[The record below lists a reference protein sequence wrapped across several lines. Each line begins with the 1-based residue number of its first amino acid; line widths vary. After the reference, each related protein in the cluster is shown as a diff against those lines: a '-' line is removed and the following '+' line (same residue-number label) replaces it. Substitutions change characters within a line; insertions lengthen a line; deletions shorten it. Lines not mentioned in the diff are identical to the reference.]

1 MQKGNVLVIG
11 NSGVGKSTLINAVL
25 GEDVAKTSWGEKGTT
40 SQLDIYEGEP
50 FNVIDTIGFEPS
62 IFKSNKA
69 INAVKKW
76 SKKSAKEENED
87 TQINVIWFCVD
98 GTSRK
103 LFPKAIKDLSKAIS
117 MWKSVPIITVIT
129 KSYSV
134 PERVENIE
142 LVNGVF
148 AKNKELAGRLKAVIP
163 VVASTYVL
171 NDMASAPPE
180 GITELIEKTN
190 ELMPDGM
197 RAAQKDIAKFNL
209 LRKRALAQGA
219 IMTATGTAVA
229 KTFINIGGSDSA
241 VLTTVENVL
250 IETIARIYNIDK
262 TSEALMF
269 IKGNIVN
276 GNVNTI
282 AKTAISAVE
291 KIPKV
296 DKLGSMIIN
305 PLIAASVVIVIGETA
320 VIAFEKIYLGE
331 DVDEG
336 TKKFKE
342 IFEVEFVKGFVEYIK
357 SAADTLTEKSEA
369 KDIAQAATNV
379 FAKNTKKSEK

>member
-62 IFKSNKA
+62 FFKSNKA

-148 AKNKELAGRLKAVIP
+148 AKNKKLAGRLKAVIP

-269 IKGNIVN
+269 IKENIVN

-282 AKTAISAVE
+282 AKAAISAVE

-342 IFEVEFVKGFVEYIK
+342 IFEVEFVKEFVEYIK

>member
-69 INAVKKW
+69 ISAVKKW

-87 TQINVIWFCVD
+87 KQINVIWFCVD

-117 MWKSVPIITVIT
+117 MWKSVPIITVII

-134 PERVENIE
+134 PERTENIE
-142 LVNGVF
+142 LVSRVF
-148 AKNKELAGRLKAVIP
+148 SKNKDLSERLKAIIP

-171 NDMASAPPE
+171 NDIAAAPPE

-190 ELMPDGM
+190 DLMPDGM

-209 LRKRALAQGA
+209 LRKRVISQGSIVA
-219 IMTATGTAVA
+219 SAGTAAA
-229 KTFINIGGSDSA
+229 KTFINIGQSDA
-241 VLTTVENVL
+241 VVLAAIENVL
-250 IETIARIYNIDK
+250 
-262 TSEALMF
+262 
-269 IKGNIVN
+269 V
-276 GNVNTI
+276 
-282 AKTAISAVE
+282 
-291 KIPKV
+291 
-296 DKLGSMIIN
+296 
-305 PLIAASVVIVIGETA
+305 
-320 VIAFEKIYLGE
+320 
-331 DVDEG
+331 
-336 TKKFKE
+336 
-342 IFEVEFVKGFVEYIK
+342 
-357 SAADTLTEKSEA
+357 DTLA
-369 KDIAQAATNV
+369 KVYNV
-379 FAKNTKKSEK
+379 

>member
-69 INAVKKW
+69 ISAVKKW

-87 TQINVIWFCVD
+87 KQINVIWFCVD

-134 PERVENIE
+134 PERTENIE
-142 LVNGVF
+142 LVSRVF
-148 AKNKELAGRLKAVIP
+148 SKNKDLSERLKAIIP

-171 NDMASAPPE
+171 NDIAAAPPE

-190 ELMPDGM
+190 DLMPDGM

-209 LRKRALAQGA
+209 LRKRVISQGSIVA
-219 IMTATGTAVA
+219 SAGTAAA
-229 KTFINIGGSDSA
+229 KTFINIGQSDA
-241 VLTTVENVL
+241 VVLAVIENVL
-250 IETIARIYNIDK
+250 VDTLAKVYNVEK
-262 TSEALMF
+262 TSEAVIF
-269 IKGNIVN
+269 IKNNIAN
-276 GNVNTI
+276 GNVNKI
-282 AKTAISAVE
+282 AKTAIVAIE
-291 KIPKV
+291 KIPKLNT
-296 DKLGSMIIN
+296 LGSAIIN
-305 PLIAASVVIVIGETA
+305 PLIASSVVVIIGETA
-320 VIAFEKIYLGE
+320 VVAFEKIYLGE

-342 IFEVEFVKGFVEYIK
+342 IFEAEYVQEFVEYVK
-357 SAADTLTEKSEA
+357 NAAATLTEKSGHKEITQA
-369 KDIAQAATNV
+369 VVDI
-379 FAKNTKKSEK
+379 FKIKL